1 MTLKSYVNAIVS
13 AGLSGG
19 VAALTQLTFRSF
31 DIDWKHTGTTFAAGA
46 LIGVVQHFRAA
57 PGTVSIPSN

>member
-1 MTLKSYVNAIVS
+1 MLPEGLEKLSYAYQPIV
-13 AGLSGG
+13 
-19 VAALTQLTFRSF
+19 
-31 DIDWKHTGTTFAAGA
+31 DPHTGTTFAAGA